1 MARRSISIAYLFT
14 NLGAFAVLTEMAR
27 RAPQSEDQ
35 TYHTYRGLYKRSPGL
50 AIMMT
55 IFMLSLAGIP
65 LTGGFIGKYLVFAA
79 AIQANLDWLALIG
92 VVTSVI
98 SAFFYLR
105 VVVDM
110 FMRDAEPEHEVQ
122 PSHYRTL
129 DFTVGF
135 SALGVLALG
144 IVPGLVISMVQAAAQ
159 WFMSGVG

>member
-1 MARRSISIAYLFT
+1 M
-14 NLGAFAVLTEMAR
+14 
-27 RAPQSEDQ
+27 
-35 TYHTYRGLYKRSPGL
+35 
-50 AIMMT
+50 
-55 IFMLSLAGIP
+55 
-65 LTGGFIGKYLVFAA
+65 
-79 AIQANLDWLALIG
+79 
-92 VVTSVI
+92 VTSVI

-110 FMRDAEPEHEVQ
+110 FMREAEPEHEVQ
-122 PSHYRTL
+122 PVHYRAL